1 MQMAAERDFP
11 MALSKSVTVHNI
23 QRKIKQQSWPIQGSS
38 SSQEPRDYIGRRD
51 ETCLK
56 RGNGLTNQ

>member
-23 QRKIKQQSWPIQGSS
+23 QRKMKQQSQPIQEFWSL
-38 SSQEPRDYIGRRD
+38 PRDYIGRRD
-51 ETCLK
+51 ETCLE
-56 RGNGLTNQ
+56 GNGLTNQ